1 MAARAGTVTRV
12 RSRLIA
18 ALALAATV
26 LAGTSVAGCS
36 SSSPSPQSSA
46 KSSTSGSTNGA
57 PGTGSATG
65 VSSTAAGVLA
75 DRVGAALNALT
86 SVHLDIDAGGLGG
99 KSTAD
104 IMLNSG
110 HATATDAHLTENG
123 QQIEMITVGGQSY
136 AKLPAGSN
144 PSGKPWL
151 EIGSDSTNP
160 MINSLTSGLNIAAM
174 ASSLSVVTALMRGST
189 GLQSK
194 GADTVNGVGATHYVM
209 QLSPAKK
216 TGNAQL
222 DGLLSSLGS
231 NEIPLEFWLDS
242 SDQPV
247 KFVIH
252 ASFAGTSFP
261 VTVQASR
268 FDAPLS
274 ITAPPAS
281 QVSGK

>member
-1 MAARAGTVTRV
+1 VARV
-12 RSRLIA
+12 RSRLA
-18 ALALAATV
+18 VALTVAATV
-26 LAGTSVAGCS
+26 LSGTALAGCS
-36 SSSPSPQSSA
+36 SSSPSSPP
-46 KSSTSGSTNGA
+46 STTAGTTGANVTGPTTASGSTGA
-57 PGTGSATG
+57 SA
-65 VSSTAAGVLA
+65 LA

-104 IMLNSG
+104 IMLANG

-123 QQIEMITVGGQSY
+123 QQVEMITVGGQSY
-136 AKLPAGSN
+136 AKLPAANN

-174 ASSLSVVTALMRGST
+174 ASSLGVVTALMRGST
-189 GLQSK
+189 GLQDK
-194 GADTVNGVGATHYVM
+194 GADTVNGVSATHYVM
-209 QLSPAKK
+209 LLSPKKK

-222 DGLLSSLGS
+222 DSLLSSLGGS
-231 NEIPLEFWLDS
+231 EIPLEFWLDS
-242 SDQPV
+242 SDRPV
-247 KFVIH
+247 QFVIH

-261 VTVQASR
+261 VTVQASK
-268 FDAPLS
+268 FNAPLS

>member
-1 MAARAGTVTRV
+1 MSRPVTSDAEQTKRRRLVRTLTFWLRPEFVLRVVSRFQKIAGFDRA
-12 RSRLIA
+12 I
-18 ALALAATV
+18 ALASGALTATIPLAIAI
-26 LAGTSVAGCS
+26 
-36 SSSPSPQSSA
+36 SA
-46 KSSTSGSTNGA
+46 
-57 PGTGSATG
+57 
-65 VSSTAAGVLA
+65 VSSQ
-75 DRVGAALNALT
+75 
-86 SVHLDIDAGGLGG
+86 LGG

>member
-1 MAARAGTVTRV
+1 M

-26 LAGTSVAGCS
+26 LTGTVGCS
-36 SSSPSPQSSA
+36 SSSSSPSSP
-46 KSSTSGSTNGA
+46 T
-57 PGTGSATG
+57 
-65 VSSTAAGVLA
+65 STAAKPSGAQSGGGTAAGNNAASALA
-75 DRVGAALNALT
+75 DRVGTALNALT

-104 IMLNSG
+104 IMLQNG

-123 QQIEMITVGGQSY
+123 MQVEMITVGGHSY

-174 ASSLSVVTALMRGST
+174 ASSLEVVTALMRGST
-189 GLQSK
+189 GLQDK
-194 GADTVNGVGATHYVM
+194 GADSVDGVSATHYVM
-209 QLSPAKK
+209 LLDPAKK

-222 DGLLSSLGS
+222 DGLLSSLGGS
-231 NEIPLEFWLDS
+231 AIPLEFWLDS
-242 SDQPV
+242 SDRPV

-261 VTVQASR
+261 VTVQAGK

>member
-1 MAARAGTVTRV
+1 M

-18 ALALAATV
+18 ALALAGTV
-26 LAGTSVAGCS
+26 LAGCS
-36 SSSPSPQSSA
+36 SSSSPSTPPSTAGGGSS
-46 KSSTSGSTNGA
+46 SQQTSG
-57 PGTGSATG
+57 GTTATG
-65 VSSTAAGVLA
+65 GTAAALA
-75 DRVGAALNALT
+75 DRVGAALNALK

-104 IMLNSG
+104 IMLTGG

-123 QQIEMITVGGQSY
+123 QRIEMITVGGQSY

-151 EIGSDSTNP
+151 AISGDSTNP

-174 ASSLSVVTALMRGST
+174 ASSLDVVTALMRGST
-189 GLQSK
+189 GLQDK
-194 GADTVNGVGATHYVM
+194 GPDTVDGVSATHYVM
-209 QLSPAKK
+209 TLSPANK

-222 DGLLSSLGS
+222 DGLLSSLGGS
-231 NEIPLEFWLDS
+231 VIPLDFWLDS
-242 SDQPV
+242 SSRPV

-261 VTVQASR
+261 VTVQASK

-274 ITAPPAS
+274 ISAPPAS

>member
-1 MAARAGTVTRV
+1 VTGV

-18 ALALAATV
+18 ALALAAAVLTTTV
-26 LAGTSVAGCS
+26 GCS
-36 SSSPSPQSSA
+36 SSS
-46 KSSTSGSTNGA
+46 STSTPTSNAASTSPGSGTQSGA
-57 PGTGSATG
+57 TTAVGG
-65 VSSTAAGVLA
+65 TAAAALA
-75 DRVGAALNALT
+75 DRVGAALNALK

-104 IMLNSG
+104 IMLADG

-123 QQIEMITVGGQSY
+123 QQVEMITVGGQSY

-151 EIGSDSTNP
+151 EVGSDSTNP
-160 MINSLTSGLNIAAM
+160 MLNSLTSGLNIAAM
-174 ASSLSVVTALMRGST
+174 ASSLSVVTALIRGST
-189 GLQSK
+189 GLQNK
-194 GADTVNGVGATHYVM
+194 GADTVNGVSATHYAM
-209 QLSPAKK
+209 KLDPAKK

-222 DGLLSSLGS
+222 DGLLSSLGGS
-231 NEIPLEFWLDS
+231 ALPLDFWLDS
-242 SDQPV
+242 SDRPV

-281 QVSGK
+281 QVGGK

>member
-1 MAARAGTVTRV
+1 VTGV
-12 RSRLIA
+12 RSRLVTV
-18 ALALAATV
+18 LALVATV
-26 LAGTSVAGCS
+26 LTGTVGCS
-36 SSSPSPQSSA
+36 SSSSPS
-46 KSSTSGSTNGA
+46 SSTSTAAKPS
-57 PGTGSATG
+57 GTPSGSAVG
-65 VSSTAAGVLA
+65 GTAASALA

-104 IMLNSG
+104 IKLQNG

-123 QQIEMITVGGQSY
+123 QQVEMITIGGTSY

-189 GLQSK
+189 GLQNK
-194 GADTVNGVGATHYVM
+194 GADSVNGVSATHYVM
-209 QLSPAKK
+209 QLDPKKK

-222 DGLLSSLGS
+222 DGLLSSLGGS
-231 NEIPLEFWLDS
+231 NLPLDFWLDS
-242 SDQPV
+242 SDRPV

-252 ASFAGTSFP
+252 ASFAGTSLP
-261 VTVQASR
+261 VTVQASK

-274 ITAPPAS
+274 ISAPPAS

>member
-1 MAARAGTVTRV
+1 VTGV

-18 ALALAATV
+18 PLALAATV
-26 LAGTSVAGCS
+26 LTTTVGCS
-36 SSSPSPQSSA
+36 GSSSPSTSTSNPAGPSGGSTQSGTTSTGGSSA
-46 KSSTSGSTNGA
+46 A
-57 PGTGSATG
+57 SA
-65 VSSTAAGVLA
+65 LA
-75 DRVGAALNALT
+75 DRVGTALNALT

-104 IMLNSG
+104 LMLNGG

-123 QQIEMITVGGQSY
+123 QQVEMITIGGTSY

-189 GLQSK
+189 GLQNK
-194 GADTVNGVGATHYVM
+194 GADSVNGVSATHYVM
-209 QLSPAKK
+209 QLDPKKK

-222 DGLLSSLGS
+222 DGLLSSLGGS
-231 NEIPLEFWLDS
+231 NLPLDFWLDS
-242 SDQPV
+242 SDRPV

-261 VTVQASR
+261 VTVQASK

-274 ITAPPAS
+274 ISAPPAS